1 MTIGPLDKFAE
12 LHNDVEIP
20 QWWSF
25 DFLEYL
31 SQYTEFVVE
40 PYLDEGGVV
49 HTGTVKHDV
58 IVIDDPSDDERSDD
72 ERSYDERNIESEEAL
87 AQENE
92 LADYE
97 LACGPRRS
105 DRRPKPT
112 TKYTNYKK

>member
-20 QWWSF
+20 QWWGF

-31 SQYTEFVVE
+31 SQYTEHVVE

-58 IVIDDPSDDERSDD
+58 IVIDDPSDDESSYV
-72 ERSYDERNIESEEAL
+72 ERDIQYEEAL